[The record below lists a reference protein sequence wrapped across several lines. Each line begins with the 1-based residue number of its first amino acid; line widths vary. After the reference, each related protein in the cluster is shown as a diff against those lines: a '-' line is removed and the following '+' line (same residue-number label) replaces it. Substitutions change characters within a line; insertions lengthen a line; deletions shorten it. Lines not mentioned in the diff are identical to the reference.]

1 MTAVAGPSGRMRF
14 RRVALGALAYALPD
28 DVWSSRR
35 LEQELAPLY
44 ERVRLSPGR
53 LELMTGI
60 RERRF
65 WPADMKPSAASI
77 LAGRAALDAS
87 PIGMERLGL
96 LAHCAVCRDQLEPAT
111 AAMVHEG
118 LGLPAG
124 TMILDVSNACL
135 GFLNGMVLAA
145 ALVDGGQ
152 IEAALLVSGENG
164 RPLVERTLQE
174 LLQPGHNRQSI
185 KPFFANLT
193 IGAGA
198 VAAVVAREDLLP
210 PGSPRLVAAATET
223 DSSASALCQGDTA
236 GPGGLE
242 MQTDSEELLEAGVAV
257 ARRCWARFEEAS
269 GWSRTTPDRIVCHQ
283 VGRVHRRRLYET
295 LDLDVAR
302 DFSTFETLGNV
313 GSVSL
318 PLTLA
323 QGVEANVVQAGDRVA
338 LLGIGSGLACMM
350 MAVEW
355 GSLPVARG

>member
-1 MTAVAGPSGRMRF
+1 MMAAGGPSGRMRF
-14 RRVALGALAYALPD
+14 RRVALGAMAYALPPE
-28 DVWSSRR
+28 VWPSTR
-35 LEQELAPLY
+35 LEQELEPLY
-44 ERVRLSPGR
+44 RRIGLSAGR

-65 WPADMKPSAASI
+65 WPARMKPSAASI
-77 LAGRAALDAS
+77 LAGRAALAAS
-87 PIGMERLGL
+87 PIGPERMGL

-111 AAMVHEG
+111 AALVHAG

-152 IEAALLVSGENG
+152 IEAALLMSGENG

-174 LLQPGHNRQSI
+174 LLRPGHGRRSI
-185 KPFFANLT
+185 KPYFANLT

-223 DSSASALCQGDTA
+223 DSSASSLCLGDSA
-236 GPGGLE
+236 GAGGLE

-257 ARRCWARFEEAS
+257 ARRCWGRFEEAS
-269 GWSRTTPDRIVCHQ
+269 GWKRTTPDRIICHQ
-283 VGRVHRRRLYET
+283 VGRMHRRRLYET
-295 LDLDVAR
+295 LDLDVEK

-323 QGVEANVVQAGDRVA
+323 QATEAGAVQPGERVA
-338 LLGIGSGLACMM
+338 LLGIGSGLACLM

-355 GSLPVARG
+355 GTMPVRSV